1 MHLMH
6 KRLIQK
12 KLIER
17 RQEKTYVETLRLMAA
32 ACHRIAVLDM
42 ETGISRLVRAD
53 TEELELSGLTGTG
66 KDNSIEYANWL
77 GRTSRELVH
86 PDFREEFTTQLS
98 TEYLKEKFCQGLRR
112 QSLIYKSRRSVGG
125 EYRWLQ
131 AE

>member
-66 KDNSIEYANWL
+66 KDNSIEYANWA
-77 GRTSRELVH
+77 GKDFPGAGSSRF
-86 PDFREEFTTQLS
+86 P
-98 TEYLKEKFCQGLRR
+98 
-112 QSLIYKSRRSVGG
+112 GG
-125 EYRWLQ
+125 IHDTAQYRVS
-131 AE
+131 